1 MLPFAVR
8 SAPLSAKVLIVW
20 GTLGIVLSSDKR
32 WIDIGL
38 TNFLTGEYKDLYSE
52 DLTGDDFYDAMYAE
66 FAYAGFFK
74 PVKT

>member
-1 MLPFAVR
+1 M
-8 SAPLSAKVLIVW
+8 
-20 GTLGIVLSSDKR
+20 GIVLSSDKR